1 MKVLLDTH
9 FLLWWLD
16 DAAELGE
23 RGQGVIADPE
33 NLIFV
38 SAATLWELRI
48 KEGIGKLELPQN
60 FAEVVKNESFESLSV
75 TARRTEAL
83 RGLPMHHRDPFERML
98 VAQARVEGLKILTR
112 DKFIPLYDIDTLSA

>member
-16 DAAELGE
+16 GDALLGE
-23 RGQGVIADPE
+23 RGQAVIADPE

-48 KEGIGKLELPQN
+48 KEAIGKVELPPN
-60 FAEVVKNESFESLSV
+60 FAEAVKNESFESLSV
-75 TARRTEAL
+75 TAKHTEAL
-83 RGLPMHHRDPFERML
+83 LGLPMHHRDPFDRML
-98 VAQARVEGLKILTR
+98 VAQARVEGLNILTR
-112 DKFIPLYDIDTLSA
+112 DKFIPLYDVRILSA